1 MNSRAHWTDVA
12 HLLVDPIDHSP
23 VRHDAERG
31 VLVADSGR
39 DYAVVRDQPILLAPD
54 GRTSAGWKFPPV
66 HAGQQADIRP
76 DDPSRRGIVDR
87 LKRRVRGD
95 RDNSTATAHITSFLA
110 ERPIDQRTALIIGG
124 GTIGAGSERLF
135 DIAGATIVSFD
146 VYPSANTTFVADGH
160 QLPIAAESVDVV
172 WVQAVL
178 EHVAQPSV
186 VVDEITRVLVPGGL
200 VYAETPFLQPV
211 HEGPYD
217 FARFTHS
224 GHRVLFGHF
233 DQIDA
238 GPIGG
243 PGAML
248 ALALRG
254 LVGGLTRSRRAARLA
269 YAAAAVLG
277 LLDRAISP
285 EWRTDFA
292 TGSHFL
298 GAKNADHIME
308 FHAANYYEGAQ
319 R

>member
-1 MNSRAHWTDVA
+1 MNGRAHWSDVA

-23 VRHDAERG
+23 VTHDTERG
-31 VLVADSGR
+31 VLVGGSGR
-39 DYAVVRDQPILLAPD
+39 DYAVVQDQPVLLPPV
-54 GRTSAGWKFPPV
+54 GRTSAGWTFPTV

-76 DDPSRRGIVDR
+76 HDPSRRGIIDR

-95 RDNSTATAHITSFLA
+95 RDNSAATTHIASFMA
-110 ERPIDQRTALIIGG
+110 ERPVDRRTVLIIGG
-124 GTIGAGSERLF
+124 GTIGAGSEPLF
-135 DIAGATIVSFD
+135 DIPGATIVSFD

-160 QLPIAAESVDVV
+160 QLPIAAASVDVV

-186 VVDEITRVLVPGGL
+186 VVDELTRVLVPGGL

-217 FARFTHS
+217 FTRFTHS
-224 GHRVLFGHF
+224 GHRLLFGRF

-243 PGAML
+243 PGAVL

-269 YAAAAVLG
+269 YAFAAGLG
-277 LLDRAISP
+277 SLDRAIP
-285 EWRTDFA
+285 QDWRVDFA
-292 TGSHFL
+292 TGTHFL
-298 GAKNADHIME
+298 GAKHDDRIRE
-308 FHAANYYEGAQ
+308 FQAPDYYQGAQ
-319 R
+319 Q